1 MVCCRPADV
10 VPMVD
15 ERDPVA
21 GLACRAGPSH
31 RVVAQETT
39 ELQEQH
45 VRSETPEDCHP
56 FTQIHVSLH
65 FSRVY

>member
-39 ELQEQH
+39 ELQGQH
-45 VRSETPEDCHP
+45 FR
-56 FTQIHVSLH
+56 
-65 FSRVY
+65 